1 MYSSE
6 QIPNINGCLCGRV
19 FKFSKS
25 IGCNILSYPL
35 PLGPFSP
42 SWCTDIQHE
51 GLNGEAYPA
60 CTICFKHA
68 VHVHNHKKSFLGSI
82 LFAFGLFFDTLHTS
96 SSGTIN
102 NRHDNFLVSL
112 SKSAITIGITN
123 NIWWLK
129 INELWWWERVWCCV
143 CLCVVARFL
152 DGYAKLMKGRGQIF

>member
-35 PLGPFSP
+35 PLGSFSP
-42 SWCTDIQHE
+42 SWRTYIQHE

-82 LFAFGLFFDTLHTS
+82 SPLASFFTLITPLPVVQSIIDT
-96 SSGTIN
+96 II
-102 NRHDNFLVSL
+102 FLSACQSL
-112 SKSAITIGITN
+112 QLLLVLPTT
-123 NIWWLK
+123 
-129 INELWWWERVWCCV
+129 
-143 CLCVVARFL
+143 F
-152 DGYAKLMKGRGQIF
+152 DD